1 MALNGWPLFLDE
13 HCIRITSGICPWLIY
28 TAETKCTTVR
38 ASVLVNLR
46 DTDTRAFLL
55 ASSGKMSVEHNKVL
69 GDVRAKRDGYRSFDN
84 NSPEDNGSKLFDSL
98 HKNFS
103 SLLNCCRRRPLERDS
118 QGPGGEGEE
127 EGTRGRSLGTLDGV
141 FAPVALSMF
150 STLLFIRT
158 GKDSQ
163 LI

>member
-1 MALNGWPLFLDE
+1 MLA
-13 HCIRITSGICPWLIY
+13 
-28 TAETKCTTVR
+28 
-38 ASVLVNLR
+38 R

-55 ASSGKMSVEHNKVL
+55 ASSGKMSVELNKVL
-69 GDVRAKRDGYRSFDN
+69 GDVRAKRDGYRSFDD
-84 NSPEDNGSKLFDSL
+84 NSPEDNGSNLFDSL
-98 HKNFS
+98 HNTFS

-118 QGPGGEGEE
+118 QGPGGGEGEE
-127 EGTRGRSLGTLDGV
+127 EGTPGRSLGTLEGV